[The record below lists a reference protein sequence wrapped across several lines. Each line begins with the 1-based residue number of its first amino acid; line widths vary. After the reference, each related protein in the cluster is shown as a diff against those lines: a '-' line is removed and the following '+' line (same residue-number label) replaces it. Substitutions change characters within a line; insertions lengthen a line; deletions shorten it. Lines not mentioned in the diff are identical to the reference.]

1 LLLTLT
7 ITCSLGLVASTIY
20 VPSVPAIASALE
32 TTVSR
37 VQLTF
42 VGYLAAFAVSMLL
55 LGPLSDRYGR
65 KRTMILALS
74 LSALGSI
81 ACAASPGI
89 EFLIG
94 ARVLQGIGL

>member
-20 VPSVPAIASALE
+20 VPSVPAIAGALE
-32 TTVSR
+32 TTVSL

-42 VGYLAAFAVSMLL
+42 VGYLAAFALSMLL

-65 KRTMILALS
+65 KRTMILHS
-74 LSALGSI
+74 
-81 ACAASPGI
+81 
-89 EFLIG
+89 
-94 ARVLQGIGL
+94 R